1 MSEIGELTQAIQG
14 LRTDVVRLTST
25 HANALEV
32 SSGSAFGPGKTMIEE
47 IAAAVTKTR
56 FGRQII
62 LEPTPGAP
70 LDCAAASNL
79 TLVQPALL
87 FPQTI
92 LRITAEDLQRLSYLP
107 GAWVLT
113 IDSRPVD
120 GEASPHYPGTFLA
133 NSMIARVTFGT
144 GAAAHTVEIDA
155 VGNSITLPAMD
166 INVDVGLSQICGL
179 VSGVQPVGL
188 YRRYAIRAV
197 LHKVGGE
204 ENNDTTK
211 TILVN
216 AADPYLAVPPFAV
229 SWCYVLQQG
238 IAFGTLITTG
248 SGVGFRD
255 AAINIPAAPPFPYVI
270 EGVEADIVASN
281 SRNHCYRPV
290 HPYAKAIQLHTL
302 ALNNPPEADFRG
314 SLVFR
319 IAL

>member
-1 MSEIGELTQAIQG
+1 MSEVTDLIGAMQG
-14 LRTDVVRLTST
+14 LGNDIRRITSV
-25 HANALEV
+25 HGNALEV
-32 SSGSAFGPGKTMIEE
+32 STGSAFAPGQDMVQEVANAI
-47 IAAAVTKTR
+47 TKTR

-62 LEPTPGAP
+62 IEPTPGEP

-79 TLVQPALL
+79 TLVHPAML

-92 LRITAEDLQRLSYLP
+92 IRISAEDLQRLSYLP

-133 NSMIARVTFGT
+133 NSMIAKVTFGT
-144 GAAAHTVEIDA
+144 GAAAHTLEIDA

-166 INVDVGLSQICGL
+166 VNVDVGLSQICGL
-179 VSGVQPVGL
+179 TNGVQPVGL
-188 YRRYAIRAV
+188 YKRYAIRAV

-211 TILVN
+211 TIIVN
-216 AADPYLAVPPFAV
+216 AADPYLAVPPFAT
-229 SWCYVLQQG
+229 SWCYVANRGL
-238 IAFGTLITTG
+238 AFGELITDG

-255 AAINIPAAPPFPYVI
+255 AAIDIPAAPPFPQLI

-281 SRNHCYRPV
+281 TRNHCYRPL

-302 ALNNPPEADFRG
+302 AVNNPPEADVRG